1 MRVSAAATTDRA
13 TAVQIGH
20 CRTSRLMVF
29 STVWKM
35 LRTADR
41 TSRAKDPPVVMRNVL
56 SAKVSRE
63 NAESRS
69 SLDSIQK
76 NRMNSANVTMPMV
89 RAVASPC
96 AWSARLITARVPA
109 AISRPVKASQAR
121 IPRVRIGR
129 PGGRGAVHQPGG
141 GSAVAEPDGLDG
153 QHGEAHPQR
162 LQREQRDA
170 LGDVEDAGT
179 EERGDVAE

>member
-1 MRVSAAATTDRA
+1 MRISATATTDRA
-13 TAVQIGH
+13 TAVQMSH
-20 CRTSRLMVF
+20 CRTSSLTV
-29 STVWKM
+29 SITVWKM
-35 LRTADR
+35 LRTVDR

-109 AISRPVKASQAR
+109 AISRPVKASQTMSA
-121 IPRVRIGR
+121 RVRIGR
-129 PGGRGAVHQPGG
+129 LGGRGAVHQPGG
-141 GSAVAEPDGLDG
+141 GSAVAESDGLDG

-179 EERGDVAE
+179 EEHGDVAE